1 MKDDCLLE
9 LYHYLIPDA
18 KGVFDVLKSLDAS
31 TMEGIMLAGQLTTQ
45 QVRKG
50 VWGLASTG
58 LIEYKPG
65 QPVQISANGIRLVTL
80 LAKSEV
86 G

>member
-9 LYHYLIPDA
+9 LYQHLIPDA
-18 KGVFDVLKSLDAS
+18 KGVFDVLTSLEAS

-58 LIEYKPG
+58 LIQYRPG
-65 QPVQISANGIRLVTL
+65 QPVQISANGIRLATL